1 MKWHVLLHLSAFLY
15 ALRYGR
21 QGIATIQL
29 NFFFVNASGNS
40 VYGFNSVTYNFQ
52 SAGVPEPMTRQCEQ
66 NCFQSSSIDT
76 VRCDVASLKSPKS
89 FLDAVSTGSGSDL
102 VNGLS
107 DDS

>member
-1 MKWHVLLHLSAFLY
+1 MKGHVLLHLSAFFY

-52 SAGVPEPMTRQCEQ
+52 SAEVPEPMTRQCEQ
-66 NCFQSSSIDT
+66 NCFQSSSIDR
-76 VRCDVASLKSPKS
+76 VRRGFLKSPKS
-89 FLDAVSTGSGSDL
+89 FGRGQYRER
-102 VNGLS
+102 
-107 DDS
+107 